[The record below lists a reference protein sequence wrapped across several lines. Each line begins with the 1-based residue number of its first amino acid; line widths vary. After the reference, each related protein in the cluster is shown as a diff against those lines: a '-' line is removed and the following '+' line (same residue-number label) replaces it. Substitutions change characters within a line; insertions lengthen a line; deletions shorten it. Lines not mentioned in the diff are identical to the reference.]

1 MSEQTEKLIHIIMPD
16 LLNYLEMVE
25 SGELIE
31 KRMIRQQQENQKEDT
46 EKPEDSV
53 NKKTVKRYKIVVNR
67 L

>member
-16 LLNYLEMVE
+16 LLNYLEIVE

-31 KRMIRQQQENQKEDT
+31 KRMIRQRQENQKEDT

-53 NKKTVKRYKIVVNR
+53 NKKNS
-67 L
+67 